1 MEQSIRREFVKRE
14 TIAAQAEKILRS
26 VESAEAAREAQRKCE
41 KLVALAKSP
50 TDQE

>member
-14 TIAAQAEKILRS
+14 TIAAQAEKILKS

-50 TDQE
+50 TD